1 MNNNWSFNNFKG
13 ETDNEELKKVIKEEN
28 IEVNQLIENEPMIE
42 NLKYKNSFT
51 NLDDKK
57 KLALIKLLIGLAFFV
72 GIIIFLNFSDKT
84 STESSKLTSITTTM
98 TPQNSVVD
106 KTLLNKINKNIYT
119 FNYILTYNVNK
130 KDITVNYKGLVKGSE
145 TIILKTINSLKNKYY
160 INSDKFYLIDNDN
173 NYEINKM
180 ETFENFDSKY
190 FDINN
195 IYSYLDKGSL
205 EWKTTYKDKTSIENY
220 NIYLKDIILTSDM
233 ESYISI
239 TTNNKEANKLKIKI
253 DYSKLFNNIY
263 ENVFNVKLDMVYEL
277 VTEENIKNVEK
288 EFS

>member
-98 TPQNSVVD
+98 TPKNSVVD